1 MKNLP
6 TLRQLQYLIALAD
19 HQNFQKAANACSVTQ
34 STLSG
39 GIADMEA
46 LLQSPVI
53 DRSQRRRVSFT
64 PLGESIIRDTR
75 PILRQM
81 EEITH
86 KAHNLKTPLSW
97 PLTMGVIPTIAPY
110 LLPRF
115 LKPLQKLLP
124 ALNLH
129 IHEMRSATLLERL
142 HDGSIDFA
150 LMAFP
155 FDTGAFAQKI
165 LFEEKFVC
173 AAPPNSFK
181 NKRTITQKDLEVEK
195 LLLLEDGHCLRD
207 HALAACNFIP
217 KEDMKSLSAASLST
231 IIQLVHQGYGL
242 TLLPEMAVT
251 DNAML
256 PKNITLRPFAAN
268 APTRKIGFCYKNSGF
283 RAADIAL
290 VTDAIGKILKKSSK
304 D

>member
-6 TLRQLQYLIALAD
+6 TLRQMQYLIALAE
-19 HQNFQKAANACSVTQ
+19 HRNFQKAAQACAVTQ

-53 DRSQRRRVSFT
+53 DRRQRRRVVFT
-64 PLGESIIRDTR
+64 PLGEDIVQDGRTV
-75 PILRQM
+75 LRQM

-86 KAHNLKTPLSW
+86 KAQSLKTPLSW
-97 PLTMGVIPTIAPY
+97 PLAMGVIPTIAPY

-115 LKPLQKLLP
+115 LKPLQKALP

-129 IHEMRSATLLERL
+129 IHELRSAAIMDRL
-142 HDGSIDFA
+142 HDGRIDFA

-155 FDTGAFAQKI
+155 YETIGFTQKI

-173 AAPPNSFK
+173 AAPPLYFA
-181 NKRTITQKDLEVEK
+181 NKKTISQKDLGQEK

-207 HALAACNFIP
+207 HALAACTLIP
-217 KEDMKSLSAASLST
+217 KDDMKTFSAASLST
-231 IIQLVHQGYGL
+231 IIQLVAEGYGM

-251 DNAML
+251 GHALL
-256 PKNITLRPFAAN
+256 PQTITLRPFSAQ
-268 APTRKIGFCYKNSGF
+268 APTRKIGFCYKNTGF
-283 RAADIAL
+283 RAADVTL
-290 VTDAIGKILKKSSK
+290 VIDAIGRILKKSSK